1 MGSNSGGAGAGPAP
15 DMPPTQMGGAPAM
28 PLPGAA
34 GPAPAMPPTQMGPA
48 ATMPLQAGLAPNK
61 NFAQNHPNLMKALSG
76 AGTGTAPSSGL
87 AKSLQPRQGGG
98 QSPQFALPPM
108 TFVPPPV
115 QQAQATAPPRMP
127 GYTLQHDGKGNV
139 TGLTTG
145 SMGDTGGP
153 GNAFYGR

>member
-87 AKSLQPRQGGG
+87 AKSLQPRQGGPA
-98 QSPQFALPPM
+98 PQFTLPPM
-108 TFVPPPV
+108 QYVPPPV
-115 QQAQATAPPRMP
+115 QQAQMAQPPRMP
-127 GYTLQHDGKGNV
+127 GYAVQKDANGNV
-139 TGLTTG
+139 TG
-145 SMGDTGGP
+145 
-153 GNAFYGR
+153 